1 MSSHSLS
8 LMAGDAERATTFSF
22 DAEEEERNC
31 LLAVPKKG
39 RLYEKVL
46 ELLKGTGLDFV
57 RPNRLDVAHCTS
69 LPLTLVFL
77 PAADIAKYV
86 GEGNVDIGITGQD
99 VVQESQVE
107 VDEIMGLSFG
117 ACKLCVQAPVSS
129 KIEDASQLSG
139 KRIVTSFPNLARQ
152 FFDQYDTEQ
161 RRTHI
166 KYVSGSVEAACGLG
180 LADAVVDL
188 VETGTTMKAAGL
200 EVVADILKTES
211 VVIVGKVCRHPEM
224 VATLQKRIA
233 GYMTAQSYMMITYNV
248 NKVNLSDVLA
258 ITPGKR
264 SPTISPL
271 SNMHGGSP
279 REAENGEQSDEWL
292 SVSSLVKKKE
302 ANTIMDQLEEA
313 GATDILLMVIH
324 NSRM

>member
-1 MSSHSLS
+1 MSSHGLS
-8 LMAGDAERATTFSF
+8 VEADRATTFSF

-39 RLYEKVL
+39 RLYEKVS

-107 VDEIMGLSFG
+107 VEEIMGLSFG
-117 ACKLCVQAPVSS
+117 SCKLCVQAPISS
-129 KIEDASQLSG
+129 KIQDASQLSG

-161 RRTHI
+161 RVTHI

-200 EVVADILKTES
+200 EVVADIIRTES
-211 VVIVGKVCRHPEM
+211 VVIVGKECRHPEM
-224 VATLQKRIA
+224 VATLKKRIE

-248 NKVNLSDVLA
+248 NKVNLETVLA

-279 REAENGEQSDEWL
+279 RTGQHGEDSTEWL

-302 ANTIMDQLEEA
+302 ANTIMDQLEAA